1 MAIMRCTAKLLS
13 ELSVKPTKVPDQTSS
28 LYDWHANLLWLDR
41 KKYVLFTND
50 QTLYSLLVH
59 WAKTPRSADFLERFR
74 LGLFKSLVSEGLAEA
89 RLEYFLNEYARA
101 TITKTNNRSVLGSMN
116 DLTFQI
122 KSMIHVRDGLADTD
136 LSEISRQLNRI
147 PMGAIKYKVSID
159 ELKRR
164 LADAY
169 E

>member
-1 MAIMRCTAKLLS
+1 MAIIRCTAKLLS
-13 ELSVKPTKVPDQTSS
+13 DLGVKPTNVPGRPTS
-28 LYDWHANLLWLDR
+28 LCDWHANLMWLNR

-59 WAKTPRSADFLERFR
+59 WTKTPRSADFLERFR
-74 LGLFKSLVSEGLAEA
+74 LGLFRSLVSEGLAEA
-89 RLEYFLNEYARA
+89 RLEYFLNEHIQA

-122 KSMIHVRDGLADTD
+122 KSMISVSGGITD
-136 LSEISRQLNRI
+136 AGLSEINRQLNHI

-159 ELKRR
+159 ELKRV
-164 LADAY
+164 LADAH